1 LGSEAENNSLA
12 SELYLE
18 VPKSS
23 LNQDT
28 SYPYLKFL
36 WFYSVI
42 PGNFLG
48 EYLNLYHPL
57 RLYACL

>member
-1 LGSEAENNSLA
+1 LGTEAENNSLA

-28 SYPYLKFL
+28 SYPYLR
-36 WFYSVI
+36 FYGFTQLFQANPRTV
-42 PGNFLG
+42 P
-48 EYLNLYHPL
+48 
-57 RLYACL
+57 